1 MGGKFTGKNRPYPA
15 AAARQ
20 AGLFAAEHP
29 SKRKRARAIEMNSL
43 IVDIHGRQI
52 LDSRGNPTIEVDVRL
67 ADGSFGRAAVP
78 SGASTGVHE
87 AWEMRDGDA
96 KQFLGKG
103 VSQAVEHVNKDLA
116 EALIG
121 QDALEQ
127 ADVDQRML
135 ELDGSPNKKNLG
147 ANAILGVSLATAH
160 AAANFCGLPLF
171 RYLGGAGARL
181 LPAPMMNIVNGGAH
195 ADNKVDVQE
204 FMVMPLGFDSFSDA
218 LRCGVEIFHNLKK
231 VLQKKG
237 YKTAV
242 GDEGGFAPDLGSNG
256 EALELIAEAVSQAG
270 YKLGR
275 GEQVGIALDVAATE
289 LYDSK
294 QKVYS
299 MDGKSVD
306 AAGMVDLLAGWV
318 EKYPICSIEDG
329 CSEDDWEG
337 WKLLSERLGSKTQL
351 VGDDLFVT
359 NTARLQEGIDRGIG
373 NSILIKVNQIGTLTE
388 TIEAIQLAHRN
399 GYTSIASHRSGET
412 EDATIADLAVAL
424 STGQIKTGSL
434 SRTAR
439 TAIYTQLLR
448 IEDILG
454 ETAVYGGKLFPN
466 WVKK

>member
-1 MGGKFTGKNRPYPA
+1 
-15 AAARQ
+15 
-20 AGLFAAEHP
+20 
-29 SKRKRARAIEMNSL
+29 MNSQ
-43 IVDIHGRQI
+43 IIDIHGRQI

-87 AWEMRDGDA
+87 AWELRDGDA
-96 KQFLGKG
+96 KQFLGKSVAKA
-103 VSQAVEHVNKDLA
+103 VSHVNEEIA

-127 ADVDQRML
+127 AEIDNLMIQ
-135 ELDGSPNKKNLG
+135 LDGTPNKKNLG

-160 AAANFCGLPLF
+160 AAAVYCNLPLF

-204 FMVMPLGFDSFSDA
+204 FMVMPLGFDSFCEA

-242 GDEGGFAPDLGSNG
+242 GDEGGFAPDLGSNA
-256 EALELIAEAVSQAG
+256 EALDLIVEAVGQAG
-270 YKLGR
+270 YKIGR

-289 LYDSK
+289 LYDAK
-294 QKVYS
+294 QKTYS
-299 MDGKSVD
+299 MDGRSLD

-318 EKYPICSIEDG
+318 AKYPICSIEDG

-337 WKLLSERLGSKTQL
+337 WKLLTDKLGSKTQL

-359 NTARLQEGIDRGIG
+359 NTKRLQDGIDRGVA
-373 NSILIKVNQIGTLTE
+373 NSILIKVNQIGSLSE

-399 GYTSIASHRSGET
+399 GYTSISSHRSGET
-412 EDATIADLAVAL
+412 EDSTIADLAVAL
-424 STGQIKTGSL
+424 GTGQIKTGSL
-434 SRTAR
+434 SRTDR
-439 TAIYTQLLR
+439 TAKYNQLLR
-448 IEDILG
+448 IEEILG
-454 ETAVYGGKLFPN
+454 ESAIYAGRQFPN
-466 WVKK
+466 WV